1 MHENGQTGRLRE
13 LDETAAHQH
22 SDYSSNNNKTA
33 GGRRRRKSRDW
44 IGLVRFLYLLERKG
58 IKNMKRVSK
67 RRKMFHYDDECRAS
81 CCPSIPG
88 LDTDQRIKIELMDLM
103 WRLGGAL
110 EEKKRERIRV
120 RRRHRSKRRRTG
132 RGRWLVALTGGRL
145 RRLYRSVSDSAS
157 SRVSLC
163 VCVSFRFFFFV
174 FIPLSFS
181 LVDSSYIRV
190 FFLFPSPGTSLP
202 FISLVSDVRV
212 AREGA
217 ARRSKSLRG
226 GV

>member
-1 MHENGQTGRLRE
+1 
-13 LDETAAHQH
+13 
-22 SDYSSNNNKTA
+22 
-33 GGRRRRKSRDW
+33 
-44 IGLVRFLYLLERKG
+44 
-58 IKNMKRVSK
+58 MKRVSK

-110 EEKKRERIRV
+110 EEEKKRERIRV

-145 RRLYRSVSDSAS
+145 GRLYRSVSDSAS

-163 VCVSFRFFFFV
+163 VYLSVFFFLFCFLFHSLSLWSILLIYVFFFFV
-174 FIPLSFS
+174 SFAG
-181 LVDSSYIRV
+181 DQFTFYFTRFWCASSER
-190 FFLFPSPGTSLP
+190 G
-202 FISLVSDVRV
+202 
-212 AREGA
+212 
-217 ARRSKSLRG
+217 RSETI
-226 GV
+226 

>member
-22 SDYSSNNNKTA
+22 SDYSSNNNKTT

-110 EEKKRERIRV
+110 EEKKKGKEFESADVIGV
-120 RRRHRSKRRRTG
+120 KG
-132 RGRWLVALTGGRL
+132 EEPAGAG
-145 RRLYRSVSDSAS
+145 DS
-157 SRVSLC
+157 
-163 VCVSFRFFFFV
+163 
-174 FIPLSFS
+174 
-181 LVDSSYIRV
+181 
-190 FFLFPSPGTSLP
+190 
-202 FISLVSDVRV
+202 
-212 AREGA
+212 
-217 ARRSKSLRG
+217 
-226 GV
+226 